1 MGTSFGWG
9 DEPAAPVSS
18 RAANNG
24 YNESP
29 IKMAPNPAHAYSSPQ
44 KQHQFEQSSSAIG
57 SPYGQDR
64 ANNAGFGDTGN
75 SSIRLHAPSG
85 GGNAMG
91 TSFGW
96 DGAAGGGSPSVSTP
110 SSRNQTRDQPRAVQ
124 TSSSMKLAVGTHVL
138 YKQIGKS
145 GVESPAVIIDIEPVG
160 SRKDNYRI
168 RFEDGRERNTGEDKL
183 TAISGGYGGDVE
195 ETTRGMAGMGFDQ
208 ENRPPAQLYDDRPP
222 AQGYGGAPQG
232 YGGSPEKAY
241 GGQQQLRSVEGAS
254 VGELQIGQQMM
265 YRQTVRSEPEQVTVM
280 AVELPSSNGFM
291 RTKTFYQVQFS
302 DGRVRET
309 TIDKLKNN

>member
-9 DEPAAPVSS
+9 DEPAAPVS

-160 SRKDNYRI
+160 SRYHFLAFSVASFACLAFARAAGHNLRGLV
-168 RFEDGRERNTGEDKL
+168 FSSCL
-183 TAISGGYGGDVE
+183 TSRRVMVYLLADCWC
-195 ETTRGMAGMGFDQ
+195 GMAARTTTAFAS
-208 ENRPPAQLYDDRPP
+208 RT
-222 AQGYGGAPQG
+222 GAN
-232 YGGSPEKAY
+232 AI
-241 GGQQQLRSVEGAS
+241 L
-254 VGELQIGQQMM
+254 
-265 YRQTVRSEPEQVTVM
+265 VRTS
-280 AVELPSSNGFM
+280 
-291 RTKTFYQVQFS
+291 
-302 DGRVRET
+302 
-309 TIDKLKNN
+309 